1 MGTAWCADDLC
12 LVVPLRFHKCTNWQM
27 NKDGVWVELSRGGTL
42 NISLHVGGMR
52 VLVSGLV
59 SAMHW
64 NWDWYGYCYWYWYF
78 VWRHID
84 GSLKELEMCKHQRTD
99 SDAMS
104 VDKPDLLA
112 EMQSALRQLVPQSHH
127 GWRLFKGKP
136 CNSDLGESNVNTQ
149 LWRQYSSKWDLVWDS
164 LRHHRTC
171 PRANCL
177 APPVDQLAAL
187 FRWIW
192 LDVQANEVLLLHG
205 TSKETADK
213 IAKQG
218 FDERLCQRGLYGHGV
233 YLKMLW
239 NSKKIVWK
247 CKKC

>member
-1 MGTAWCADDLC
+1 
-12 LVVPLRFHKCTNWQM
+12 
-27 NKDGVWVELSRGGTL
+27 
-42 NISLHVGGMR
+42 
-52 VLVSGLV
+52 
-59 SAMHW
+59 
-64 NWDWYGYCYWYWYF
+64 
-78 VWRHID
+78 
-84 GSLKELEMCKHQRTD
+84 MCKHQRTD

-149 LWRQYSSKWDLVWDS
+149 LWRQYSSKRDLVRDS

-171 PRANCL
+171 PWANCL

-187 FRWIW
+187 FHWIW

-218 FDERLCQRGLYGHGV
+218 FDERLCQKGLYGRSSSKRGHFRSQANLPCTCNG
-233 YLKMLW
+233 YCHRMIAGTRSSCLW
-239 NSKKIVWK
+239 EEAGTGRYDNEVKGQASLSFIFCFFWFFVFYFAALARLRAFTNQ
-247 CKKC
+247 